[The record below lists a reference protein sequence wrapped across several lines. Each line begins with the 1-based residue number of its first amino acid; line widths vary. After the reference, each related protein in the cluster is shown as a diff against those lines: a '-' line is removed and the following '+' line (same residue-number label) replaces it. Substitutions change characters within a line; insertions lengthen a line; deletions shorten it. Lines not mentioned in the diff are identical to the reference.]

1 MSVNND
7 KPHVIVLP
15 EDDADRQIANG
26 FLLDPSIKLRNIQ
39 VLGPARGW
47 GKVLDRF
54 LDVHVAELRKWPQRH
69 LVLLIDFD
77 GHVDKRTEQF
87 ISQFPEDVRDRVFL
101 LGTQGEPE
109 DLKKDRGESF
119 ENIGKKL
126 AGECYYD
133 ETNLW
138 NHQLLAHNAAERAR
152 LNAKVK
158 TILFK
163 PRELIGKRIT

>member
-1 MSVNND
+1 MSVNNH

-15 EDDADRQIANG
+15 EDDANRQIANG

-39 VLGPARGW
+39 VLNPAGGW

-54 LDVHVAELRKWPQRH
+54 LDDHVAELRKWPQRH

-77 GHVDKRTEQF
+77 GVVDSRTEQF
-87 ISQFPEDVRDRVFL
+87 ASQFPEDVRDRVFL

-109 DLKKDRGESF
+109 PLRKQYGDSLES
-119 ENIGKKL
+119 IGKAL
-126 AGECYYD
+126 ATECYRD
-133 ETNLW
+133 ETKLW
-138 NHQLLAHNAAERAR
+138 NHPLLAHNAAERMR

-158 TILFK
+158 PILF
-163 PRELIGKRIT
+163 